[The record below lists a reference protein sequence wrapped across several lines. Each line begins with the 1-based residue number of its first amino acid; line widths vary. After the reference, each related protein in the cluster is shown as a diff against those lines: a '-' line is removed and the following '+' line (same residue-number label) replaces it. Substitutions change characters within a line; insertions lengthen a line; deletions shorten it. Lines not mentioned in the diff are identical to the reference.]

1 MNPETDERRGRISM
15 SRLDRVSECA
25 GSVNA
30 ERDIP
35 EPPSSDVA
43 SMGTRCHEGMETQS
57 FQCLAND
64 DERKAVE
71 IAMELEAS
79 VVGAWLEEVAP
90 DANVA
95 DCTIIREER
104 LWGLDDRVSGKADL
118 VIIYGEHSLVI
129 DYKFG
134 RGEVAEAMGN
144 LQLRGLAV
152 LVKEANPELHSVT
165 VAIIQPWVSPQ
176 TSVCHYALE
185 DLVIARDHVERI
197 LDESENP
204 DALRRPSAKAC
215 QYCKAAATCPEAQ
228 ATALALVQDD
238 PAQLPAER
246 LPDLLELAAV
256 AEKALAKRIVA
267 IKARARELI
276 EANPNAIDGWE
287 LKDGRTTRTVG
298 EAGPAFE
305 ALANAGL
312 IDAKGMLA
320 ATKVSLP
327 TLEKQVAQFAELKS
341 KDAKAQ
347 VADVL
352 GDQIETKTGTQ
363 MLAKK
368 K

>member
-1 MNPETDERRGRISM
+1 MTPETDERRGRVSM
-15 SRLDRVSECA
+15 SRLERVAQCA

-35 EPPSSDVA
+35 EPPSSPVA

-57 FQCLAND
+57 LKPLAND

-71 IAMELEAS
+71 IAMELEAK
-79 VVGAWLEEVAP
+79 VVGAWLEDVAP
-90 DANVA
+90 GANVE
-95 DCTIIREER
+95 DCKLIREKR
-104 LWGLDDRVSGKADL
+104 LWGSDERVSGMADL
-118 VIIYGEHSLVI
+118 VVIYDTHALVI

-134 RGEVAEAMGN
+134 RLDVVDAMGN

-152 LVKEANPELHSVT
+152 LLKEARPELHSVT

-176 TSVCHYALE
+176 TSLCHYALE
-185 DLVIARDHVERI
+185 DLVIARDHVEQI

-215 QYCKAAATCPEAQ
+215 QYCKAAAVCPEAQ

-246 LPDLLELAAV
+246 LPDLLELCAV
-256 AEKALAKRIVA
+256 ADKALAKRIAA
-267 IKARARELI
+267 IKARAREMI
-276 EANPNAIDGWE
+276 EADADAIAGWE
-287 LKDGRTTRTVG
+287 LKDGRTTRAVA

-305 ALANAGL
+305 ALANVGL

-327 TLEKQVAQFAELKS
+327 TLEKQVAQFAELKA

-347 VADVL
+347 VAEAL
-352 GDQIETKTGTQ
+352 GDQIEIKTGAQ
-363 MLAKK
+363 MLGKK